1 MSRLWKSKALRF
13 GLLLTVLAVAG
24 ILGYNNLFG
33 AKEPNDEPTIK
44 TAKVRLGDLS
54 ITTSST
60 GWLVPQR
67 QVDLGFATSGTVVEV
82 PAEVGDIV
90 SQDEVL
96 ARLDDSEAQAAVRQG
111 ELGVRAAELKKEELL
126 VAADENAVDTA
137 EANLKA
143 ARLALE
149 SLQAGPTME
158 DISVAEASLAVQQA
172 GLHSAEAA
180 VAIARANLNRLQSG
194 ASDEDV
200 AIAQRKV
207 EQAQNVLWA
216 AQAQRDAVCGRLDKS
231 TTQADCDSAQAQ
243 VQKTEAELRIVEI
256 QLEQLLQGTA
266 VEDVAVSEA
275 QLQQEQAQLGTAQTQ
290 VQQAE
295 ANLARVLAG
304 AGADEIA
311 SAEAR
316 VALAEEQL
324 ARLTNEQS
332 ALSIEAADLV
342 IEQARVNLELAET
355 KLSRTA
361 LLAPFGGVVVDVRIA
376 VGTQGGAAPA
386 ITLADLPNPQIRFYV
401 EETDLQLVSLDTKVM
416 VIFRALPD
424 TIFEGRVASISPS
437 LSVVDSIA
445 AAKVT
450 ALLEEHE
457 QLAELRAGMEA
468 DVEVIAAAVEDVLLV
483 PIEALREL
491 APDTYGVFVVD
502 ETTQE
507 LKLRPVE
514 VGIKDFAWVEIRSGL
529 SKGELVS
536 TGTVETN

>member
-1 MSRLWKSKALRF
+1 MTWLDGYGGDTALGGSTAGYIDAPFVETSVVHGGRQSLPLIFDNDGGFVDIDGNAGSPRF
-13 GLLLTVLAVAG
+13 SEVRREFDANVDLTEGGAQVLAVS
-24 ILGYNNLFG
+24 F
-33 AKEPNDEPTIK
+33 
-44 TAKVRLGDLS
+44 R
-54 ITTSST
+54 
-60 GWLVPQR
+60 
-67 QVDLGFATSGTVVEV
+67 GT
-82 PAEVGDIV
+82 PA
-90 SQDEVL
+90 
-96 ARLDDSEAQAAVRQG
+96 A
-111 ELGVRAAELKKEELL
+111 
-126 VAADENAVDTA
+126 
-137 EANLKA
+137 
-143 ARLALE
+143 
-149 SLQAGPTME
+149 
-158 DISVAEASLAVQQA
+158 
-172 GLHSAEAA
+172 
-180 VAIARANLNRLQSG
+180 
-194 ASDEDV
+194 EDV